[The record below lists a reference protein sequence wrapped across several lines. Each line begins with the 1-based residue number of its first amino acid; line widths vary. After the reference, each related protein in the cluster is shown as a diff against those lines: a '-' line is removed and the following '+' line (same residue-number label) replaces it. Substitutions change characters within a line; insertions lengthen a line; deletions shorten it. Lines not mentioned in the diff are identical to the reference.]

1 MEWASRKMWQS
12 FRTGVRDLLSTGW
25 AHRRRR
31 VADPELGDHSPGDPR
46 RLLSL
51 AFQSLIA
58 GAGSGLLAVA
68 FRLLLRR
75 ADGLRESLLLWA
87 HGKHFVGFLLTVGVA
102 AIFTAIAAVLVRGL
116 APDSA
121 GSGIPQVELALKGKR
136 AGDPLRVIPVKF
148 VGGLLSIST
157 GLALGREGP
166 SVQMGACIASLC
178 GRLFRRSDVECR
190 ALLAAGAA
198 AGLATAFNAPVAG
211 AVFVLEEIERRFD
224 LLVIITTLGASVSA
238 ISVARLFLGQAPDFR
253 VGPLQYA
260 GFAVI
265 PAYLALGVF
274 VGCIGVAYNGAILG
288 AMGVTA
294 RWRCPVELTAA
305 LVGGAVG
312 VLAWF
317 APDLVGG
324 GDAITQRLLDGTGVR
339 FMLGIAFVVRFVLG
353 PVSYSAR
360 TPGGLFAPMLVIGS
374 QSGLLF
380 GSIFRHW
387 FPAVITN
394 HPNQLVIVGIAAI
407 FAAVVRAPI
416 TGIILAIELTGS
428 STLLLPMLAACFT
441 AMLVPTLLRNAPI
454 YDSLEERIAAKSSVQ
469 VTESLA

>member
-1 MEWASRKMWQS
+1 V
-12 FRTGVRDLLSTGW
+12 GV
-25 AHRRRR
+25 A
-31 VADPELGDHSPGDPR
+31 
-46 RLLSL
+46 
-51 AFQSLIA
+51 
-58 GAGSGLLAVA
+58 SGLLVAA

-75 ADGLRESLLLWA
+75 ADGLRGSLVLWA
-87 HGKHFVGFLLTVGVA
+87 HGKHLLGFLLIVGVA
-102 AIFTAIAAVLVRGL
+102 AIFTAIAASLVRRF
-116 APDSA
+116 APESS
-121 GSGIPQVELALKGKR
+121 GSGIPQVELGLKGR
-136 AGDPLRVIPVKF
+136 RTGDPLRIIPVKF
-148 VGGLLSIST
+148 VGGLLSIGT

-166 SVQMGACIASLC
+166 SVQMGASIASLC
-178 GRLFRRSDVECR
+178 GRLFRRTEAECR
-190 ALLAAGAA
+190 TLLAAGAA

-211 AVFVLEEIERRFD
+211 AVFVLEEVERRFD
-224 LLVIITTLGASVSA
+224 LPVTITTLGASVSA
-238 ISVARLFLGQAPDFR
+238 ISVARLFLGQAPDFH

-260 GFAVI
+260 GLTVI
-265 PAYLALGVF
+265 SAYLALGAF

-288 AMGVTA
+288 ALGVTA

-305 LVGGAVG
+305 LVGAAVG

-324 GDAITQRLLDGTGVR
+324 GDAITQRLLDGTGVT

-380 GSIFRHW
+380 GSIFGHW
-387 FPAVITN
+387 FPSVITS
-394 HPNQLVIVGIAAI
+394 HPNQLVIVGMAAV

-428 STLLLPMLAACFT
+428 ATLLLPMLAACFT
-441 AMLVPTLLRNAPI
+441 AMLVPTLLGNAAI
-454 YDSLEERIAAKSSVQ
+454 YDSLEERIVAQPSVR
-469 VTESLA
+469 VSESLARVS